1 MSVLING
8 IEVLTP
14 SDLKKISQILPQ
26 VTATDGL
33 LLVVERTDG
42 TGAHTSVGSIRATLI
57 PSAQKGLANGVA
69 TLGAD
74 GKIPASQIPSLAVVD
89 VFSAE
94 SEAQMLALEAEQGD
108 MAIRSDVNQA
118 FILAASPAS
127 TLSNWVELSG
137 LKALVDAHA
146 ALTNNPHSV
155 TASQVGL
162 GKVVNKTEA
171 ELVASGAIAD
181 ALALKFDKSS
191 IADNYDGGAT
201 KALSAEKGK
210 DLNARVSV
218 LEGRKIGLYGFKKH
232 KLTGACTPLYDSVAL
247 GPVPVIRGSRPAGF
261 VNPYKSIRIFNW
273 RSCLMDTKQRI
284 LAYYG
289 QAGYDVPTH
298 DSQSYE
304 VEIPAAYI
312 NQWEDEYYTY
322 RVMSEA
328 PQLPGM
334 FIPGC
339 FRDNRGREMPFA
351 YVDKYRRGV
360 LNGYS
365 VSRPDVLPEV
375 SITLN
380 AAELKAEAVDTDTLW
395 TGCPEE
401 LDWYITFVAEIMA
414 CNTDSQAAYGQGMSS
429 MPYSSSHTVVTATTD
444 ANTVIV
450 SNATASAFKVSM
462 NVRLGNALGN
472 ATVFGDRF
480 IQSITDN
487 GDGTSTIVVD
497 GDPFTTVVGYIL
509 HAHRQVTTSY
519 EAEQIGEDCGFILH
533 NGRSETQVE
542 NWINGI
548 AGHGGNVYEFS
559 FGLLRYDNYVYLC
572 HDRYQL
578 KHNDDPR
585 NNSAFKNVGFFE
597 DESGASYGWIKN
609 MVMVGEAPYVMEW
622 VSELGAG
629 STTHYADVAYYL
641 NATYRGTRIVHRRFD
656 WRDGSGCG
664 RRGLSGYRVLS
675 YSSWSVGWRA
685 SPSKLPK
692 QAS

>member
-1 MSVLING
+1 MSAFING

-26 VTATDGL
+26 VTATDSL
-33 LLVVERTDG
+33 LLVVEQTDG
-42 TGAHTSVGSIRATLI
+42 TGANTSVGSIRATLI
-57 PSAQKGLANGVA
+57 PATQKGLANGVA

-74 GKIPASQIPSLAVVD
+74 GKIPASQLPALAVVD
-89 VFSAE
+89 VYPVG
-94 SEAQMLALEAEQGD
+94 SEAAMLACAAEQGD
-108 MAIRSDVNQA
+108 IAVRTDSNQV

-127 TLSNWVELSG
+127 TLANWVELSA
-137 LKALVDAHA
+137 LKALVDA
-146 ALTNNPHSV
+146 
-155 TASQVGL
+155 
-162 GKVVNKTEA
+162 
-171 ELVASGAIAD
+171 AIANLAGAGRTTETVKGNAD
-181 ALALKFDKSS
+181 AISGHEVR
-191 IADNYDGGAT
+191 IQ
-201 KALSAEKGK
+201 E
-210 DLNARVSV
+210 
-218 LEGRKIGLYGFKKH
+218 LEGRKFGLYGFKKH
-232 KLTGACTPLYDSVAL
+232 KLTGACTPIYDSVAL
-247 GPVPVIRGSRPAGF
+247 GPVPVIRGSRPAEF
-261 VNPYKSIRIFNW
+261 VNPYKAIRIFNW
-273 RSCLMDTKQRI
+273 RSCLMDTKQNI

-289 QAGYDVPTH
+289 QSGYDTPTH

-312 NQWEDEYYTY
+312 KQWEDEYYTY

-334 FIPGC
+334 FIPGA
-339 FRDNRGREMPFA
+339 FRDNLGRELPFA
-351 YVDKYRRGV
+351 YTDKYRRGM

-375 SITLN
+375 SITMN
-380 AAELKAEAVDTDTLW
+380 AAELKAEAVDTTMLW
-395 TGCPEE
+395 TGIPEE
-401 LDWYITFVAEIMA
+401 LDWYITFVGEIMA
-414 CNTDSQAAYGQGMSS
+414 CNTNSQAAYGQGMSS
-429 MPYSSSHTVVTATTD
+429 MPYSASHTVVSVTTN

-450 SNATASAFKVSM
+450 SNATASAFKPSM
-462 NVRLGNALGN
+462 NVKLGSALGSGQTF
-472 ATVFGDRF
+472 ADRL

-487 GDGTSTIVVD
+487 GDGNSTIVVD

-572 HDRYQL
+572 HDRYQF

-597 DESGASYGWIKN
+597 QTDGGSYGWIKN
-609 MVMVGEAPYVMEW
+609 MSMVGEAPYVMEW
-622 VSELGAG
+622 IQELGAG

-641 NATYRGTRIVHRRFD
+641 APSWRGTRIVLRRFHWD
-656 WRDGSGCG
+656 YGSSCG
-664 RRGLSGYRVLS
+664 RRGLSGVHVLS
-675 YSSWSVGWRA
+675 ASYWRFGWRA

-692 QAS
+692 

>member
-1 MSVLING
+1 
-8 IEVLTP
+8 
-14 SDLKKISQILPQ
+14 
-26 VTATDGL
+26 
-33 LLVVERTDG
+33 
-42 TGAHTSVGSIRATLI
+42 
-57 PSAQKGLANGVA
+57 
-69 TLGAD
+69 
-74 GKIPASQIPSLAVVD
+74 
-89 VFSAE
+89 
-94 SEAQMLALEAEQGD
+94 
-108 MAIRSDVNQA
+108 
-118 FILAASPAS
+118 
-127 TLSNWVELSG
+127 
-137 LKALVDAHA
+137 
-146 ALTNNPHSV
+146 
-155 TASQVGL
+155 
-162 GKVVNKTEA
+162 
-171 ELVASGAIAD
+171 
-181 ALALKFDKSS
+181 
-191 IADNYDGGAT
+191 
-201 KALSAEKGK
+201 
-210 DLNARVSV
+210 
-218 LEGRKIGLYGFKKH
+218 
-232 KLTGACTPLYDSVAL
+232 
-247 GPVPVIRGSRPAGF
+247 
-261 VNPYKSIRIFNW
+261 
-273 RSCLMDTKQRI
+273 MDTKQRI

-289 QAGYDVPTH
+289 QAGYDTPTH

-312 NQWEDEYYTY
+312 KQWEDEYYTY
-322 RVMSEA
+322 RVMSEVA
-328 PQLPGM
+328 QLPGM

-339 FRDNRGREMPFA
+339 FRDNRGRVMPFA

-375 SITLN
+375 SIN
-380 AAELKAEAVDTDTLW
+380 MNNAELKAEAVDTTMLW

-414 CNTDSQAAYGQGMSS
+414 CNTNSQAAYGQGMSS
-429 MPYSSSHTVVTATTD
+429 MPYSASHTVVSVTTD

-450 SNATASAFKVSM
+450 SNATANAFKPSM
-462 NVRLGNALGN
+462 NVKLGSALGSGQTF
-472 ATVFGDRF
+472 ADRF

-497 GDPFTTVVGYIL
+497 GAPFTTVVGYIL

-572 HDRYQL
+572 HDRYQF

-585 NNSAFKNVGFFE
+585 TNSAFKNVGFFE
-597 DESGASYGWIKN
+597 DGTGASYDWIKN
-609 MVMVGEAPYVMEW
+609 MVMVGEPPYVMEW
-622 VSELGAG
+622 IQELGAG

-641 NATYRGTRIVHRRFD
+641 NATYRGTRIVRRRFS
-656 WRDGSGCG
+656 WNGGSNCG
-664 RRGLSGYRVLS
+664 RRSLSGSSVLS
-675 YSSWSVGWRA
+675 SSAWGIGWRA